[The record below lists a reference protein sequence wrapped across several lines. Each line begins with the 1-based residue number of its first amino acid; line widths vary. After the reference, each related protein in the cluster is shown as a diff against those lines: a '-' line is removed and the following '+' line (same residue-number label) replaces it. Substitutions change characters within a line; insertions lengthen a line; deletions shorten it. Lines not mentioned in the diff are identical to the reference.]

1 MKIMS
6 DEVQHVIHD
15 SEQLQQLRARLAA
28 IDAERA
34 QIQSQINAAMQ
45 RIAAVVAREV
55 PPAPHMPLTHHI
67 LWILRSNRA
76 FALSPTDVAQ
86 RLRMTSRSQLE
97 NIRVHL
103 SRMRQK
109 GWIKRVGHG
118 RYQAHNE

>member
-1 MKIMS
+1 MS
-6 DEVQHVIHD
+6 DAVQNVIDD
-15 SEQLQQLRARLAA
+15 SAQLQKLRARLGE

-34 QIQSQINAAMQ
+34 QVHAQIDAAMQ
-45 RIAAVVAREV
+45 RIAAVVRREV
-55 PPAPHMPLTHHI
+55 RPAAHQPLVHHI

-76 FALSPTDVAQ
+76 LSLSPTDVAQ
-86 RLRMTSRSQLE
+86 RLGMTKNSQLE

-118 RYQAHNE
+118 RYQAHSE